1 MKNDKK
7 LPFDPKVFL
16 SKVGGGQ
23 TMPSYQKDQIV
34 YAQGDPADSVRL
46 YEQALK
52 VFGMDDM
59 SMLVISVGAE
69 GPHVNINY
77 AERRAVR

>member
-1 MKNDKK
+1 MALEPCPATRRIK
-7 LPFDPKVFL
+7 LC
-16 SKVGGGQ
+16 
-23 TMPSYQKDQIV
+23 T
-34 YAQGDPADSVRL
+34 QGDPADSVRL

-52 VFGMDDM
+52 VFGTDDM

>member
-1 MKNDKK
+1 M
-7 LPFDPKVFL
+7 
-16 SKVGGGQ
+16 
-23 TMPSYQKDQIV
+23 

-52 VFGMDDM
+52 VFGTDDM

>member
-52 VFGMDDM
+52 VFGMDDT

>member
-1 MKNDKK
+1 
-7 LPFDPKVFL
+7 
-16 SKVGGGQ
+16 
-23 TMPSYQKDQIV
+23 MPSYQKDQSV
-34 YAQGDPADSVRL
+34 YAQGDPADAVRL
-46 YEQALK
+46 YEQAVK
-52 VFGMDDM
+52 GFGTDDM

>member
-1 MKNDKK
+1 MA
-7 LPFDPKVFL
+7 LE
-16 SKVGGGQ
+16 

-52 VFGMDDM
+52 VFGTDDM

>member
-16 SKVGGGQ
+16 SKVGGGR

-34 YAQGDPADSVRL
+34 YAQGDPADSEIIANRII
-46 YEQALK
+46 AAAK
-52 VFGMDDM
+52 NG
-59 SMLVISVGAE
+59 
-69 GPHVNINY
+69 
-77 AERRAVR
+77 ERDFRPPLRASIKGLWHGRYVDAGR